1 MVTWFLR
8 ARGVDR
14 GENFTAEG
22 AESAEG
28 KKWEMKRRFREGVG
42 DGVGC
47 GLVHLCSLPNMESLN
62 ASIRCKA
69 SGLMARSRP
78 PAGYLEV
85 RTIICGMK
93 IALLMAL
100 CGVVAMCLIGC
111 ATQGRERGG
120 SGLRETGLLYRSLE
134 VGGVERR
141 YAVYVPRE
149 YRDGQAWPCI
159 IFLNGSGECGE
170 DGQRQLT
177 QGLFPAMIN
186 APADWPFVVIFPQ
199 KPTRASTWADH
210 DAYVMATL
218 ERTRREVSIDAGR
231 IYLTGLSQGGAGTW
245 AIGAKHPEMFAA
257 IAPVCG
263 FGDGEAV
270 GPALREMP
278 IWAMHGEKDDVVPIG
293 QSEKLVNAAA
303 GQRTVEL
310 NPASGSSLKPGTKS
324 PLRFSR
330 FADLNHGCWDR
341 AYRDME
347 LGEWFL
353 SFRR

>member
-1 MVTWFLR
+1 MSAFIPRVAALTPCNILSSLR
-8 ARGVDR
+8 IENGSAIALTLGLALRSCSCNEQCGCVIRGSRLECGELHPNTPHAER
-14 GENFTAEG
+14 GGTRG
-22 AESAEG
+22 A
-28 KKWEMKRRFREGVG
+28 
-42 DGVGC
+42 
-47 GLVHLCSLPNMESLN
+47 L
-62 ASIRCKA
+62 
-69 SGLMARSRP
+69 
-78 PAGYLEV
+78 
-85 RTIICGMK
+85 ICGMRMV
-93 IALLMAL
+93 LFMAL
-100 CGVVAMCLIGC
+100 CGVVAMCLMGC

-120 SGLRETGLLYRSLE
+120 GGLRETGLLYRSLD

-186 APADWPFVVIFPQ
+186 APTDWPFVVIFPQ

-210 DAYVMATL
+210 DAYVMAAL

-245 AIGAKHPEMFAA
+245 AIGAKHADEFAA

-263 FGDGEAV
+263 FGDAEVV
-270 GPALREMP
+270 GASLREMP
-278 IWAMHGEKDDVVPIG
+278 IWAMHGEKDDVVPIA

-310 NPASGSSLKPGTKS
+310 NPASGSSLKPGAKS
-324 PLRFSR
+324 PLRFTR